1 MNKDLF
7 MPKQSTKTKYYL
19 GIDYGE
25 SKVGLAI
32 ADGETRIA
40 FAYGMIKNNEEML
53 QNIFDIIK
61 KEKIEAVV
69 IGVPKRMGDKKVV
82 FLGEKLGEKLEK
94 KNVKVFYQDEIY
106 STKIARENLK
116 EKGLRDINR
125 FDDAESARI
134 ILDSFLQKKAL

>member
-1 MNKDLF
+1 
-7 MPKQSTKTKYYL
+7 MPKPVTKTKYFL
-19 GIDYGE
+19 GVDYGE

-32 ADGETRIA
+32 ADSETRIA
-40 FAYGMIKNNEEML
+40 FAYGTIKNDKEML
-53 QNIFDIIK
+53 RNILAIIK
-61 KEKIEAVV
+61 KEKTGTVV

-82 FLGEKLGEKLEK
+82 YAGEKLGENLEK
-94 KNVKVFYQDEIY
+94 EKIRVVYQDEIY

-125 FDDAESARI
+125 FDDEESARI

>member
-1 MNKDLF
+1 MQE
-7 MPKQSTKTKYYL
+7 QSTKTKYYL

-32 ADGETRIA
+32 ADSETRIA
-40 FAYGMIKNNEEML
+40 FAYGMLKNDEKML

-61 KEKIEAVV
+61 KEKIEIAI
-69 IGVPKRMGDKKVV
+69 IGVPKRMGDRKIV
-82 FLGEKLGEKLEK
+82 FAGEKLGEALEK
-94 KNVKVFYQDEIY
+94 EKITVFYQDEIY